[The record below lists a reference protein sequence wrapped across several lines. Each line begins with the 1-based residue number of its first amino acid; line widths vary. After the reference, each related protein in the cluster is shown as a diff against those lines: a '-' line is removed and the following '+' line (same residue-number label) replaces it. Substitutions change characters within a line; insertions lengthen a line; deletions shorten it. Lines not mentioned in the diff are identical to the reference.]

1 MTDEKLDNSEIDDW
15 LDDVDDAAIDASD
28 LDQSDINSLLGQD
41 AESDDSTE
49 EDEGELDQDG
59 IDALFGNQ
67 EDEQEVDDTA
77 GEEAAEELA
86 VEEDDSGDMDQAN
99 IDALLGGQE
108 NEQEVEAG
116 EELTAEEDDSGDL
129 DQANIDAL
137 LGGQEDEQE
146 VEAASEEESLDT
158 DAFEELDQDGID
170 ELFGSNEENTP
181 ETDAA
186 PPKEDVE
193 ELQAGEKEVPAEEEK
208 ESFEQEK
215 EMAEAASATEED
227 FVSELDDMDNF
238 FSDLD
243 EDDNS
248 EDPFQSEDLDFSAM
262 LADDEKDSGS
272 LGDEEPE
279 SAAGEKKDSGEDTV
293 GMGAD
298 EIAQVM
304 SEGQG
309 DGEENKG
316 SGFVLP
322 AFLASMDKKL
332 LSAVGIFLL
341 LLVSVSLFLFL
352 GDDEK
357 LPLIPLP
364 EETLIVEAEEVTET
378 NSIPVAENNVL
389 QMGEKG
395 GEIAIVLKAEDAD
408 NDPLVFEIAS
418 QPQFGI
424 LSGDPPELTYLPN
437 KKFAGEDYFKFKV
450 GDGQSESAPATVIIT
465 GPNLALLAQAEEM
478 KGAEI
483 EIVLLTPDAPA
494 ISAAEVALQVT
505 STDDIVIDWA
515 EIWQAI
521 NGTPFHD
528 KIYVDQQ
535 TAGLHGRLIKISNG
549 QSQYIPDNFFTG
561 QDVIRYRF
569 KQGGLSSPV
578 QRVNIKVKLG
588 SPPPEINLKQ
598 LAKGYSVGETVI
610 LDASPTRD
618 ENRNTLDFNWQQVS
632 GVPVR
637 IKNLND
643 EGSMISF
650 VMPSTFYRGSNPG
663 PILQLTAVDET
674 GKSESRNIKLVTL
687 SRRQAALWRGVNGGV
702 AEDPA
707 LDGRMLPWPYEN

>member
-1 MTDEKLDNSEIDDW
+1 MTDEKLDNSEKDDW

-28 LDQSDINSLLGQD
+28 LDQSDIDSLLGQD

-108 NEQEVEAG
+108 DEQEVEAG

-170 ELFGSNEENTP
+170 ELFGSNEEDTP

-215 EMAEAASATEED
+215 KMAEAAPATEED

-322 AFLASMDKKL
+322 AFLASMDRKL
-332 LSAVGIFLL
+332 LSAVGICLL

-352 GDDEK
+352 GDDEE

-478 KGAEI
+478 KGAET

-521 NGTPFHD
+521 NTTPFHD

>member
-1 MTDEKLDNSEIDDW
+1 MTDEKLDNSEKDDW

-28 LDQSDINSLLGQD
+28 LDQSDIDSLLGQD

-108 NEQEVEAG
+108 DEQEVEAG

-146 VEAASEEESLDT
+146 VEAASEGESLDT

-170 ELFGSNEENTP
+170 ELFGSNEEDTP

-322 AFLASMDKKL
+322 AFLASMDRKL
-332 LSAVGIFLL
+332 LSAVGICLL

-352 GDDEK
+352 GDDEE

-465 GPNLALLAQAEEM
+465 GPNLALLAQAEEK
-478 KGAEI
+478 KGAET
-483 EIVLLTPDAPA
+483 EIVLLAPDTPA

-521 NGTPFHD
+521 NTTPFHD